1 MFLLYGHFYH
11 TKSSFHLCNI
21 LLIYFYNFLWNV
33 ELLFAQEKCDGTE
46 VVSSI
51 PVSEFIR
58 CCGGSKKV
66 FSEPDKF
73 AKVNSNSLADNSNV
87 FEQ

>member
-1 MFLLYGHFYH
+1 MV
-11 TKSSFHLCNI
+11 
-21 LLIYFYNFLWNV
+21 YFYNFSWN
-33 ELLFAQEKCDGTE
+33 LQLFFAQEKKVACVGTE

-58 CCGGSKKV
+58 SSGGSKQA

-73 AKVNSNSLADNSNV
+73 GKVNPNPVTYNPNV
-87 FEQ
+87 FE